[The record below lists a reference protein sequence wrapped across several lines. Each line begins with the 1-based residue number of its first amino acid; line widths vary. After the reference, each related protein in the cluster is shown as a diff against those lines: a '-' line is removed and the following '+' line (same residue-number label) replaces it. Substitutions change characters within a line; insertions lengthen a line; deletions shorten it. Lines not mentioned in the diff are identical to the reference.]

1 MKKFDGIL
9 FCTDLDGTIL
19 KSDRTIS
26 KENLDA
32 IEYFKSEG
40 GKFTFITG
48 RMPFF
53 ASQFYDII
61 RPNAPVGCINGG
73 GLYDYKKGEYI
84 QTTELSKKVFELIDV
99 IYDNF
104 PNIGIQVNTF
114 HKVYFYRDNQ
124 AMQDF
129 RKLTRLPDLVK
140 HYREVTEPIA
150 KIVFVSNNDAEL
162 LATQKML
169 EEHPL
174 AEDFT
179 FVRAEKTLFEI
190 LPRKMGKHR
199 ALEALAEA
207 FSNITKTIAI
217 GDYNNDITMLKAA
230 NLGIA
235 VANATPDTKKVA
247 DLVTVSNEEHAIAR
261 VIEDLSNGN
270 LSKYFNFDE

>member
-140 HYREVTEPIA
+140 HYREVSEPIA
-150 KIVFVSNNDAEL
+150 KIVFVSDNEAEL

-261 VIEDLSNGN
+261 VIEDLSNRK

>member
-114 HKVYFYRDNQ
+114 HNVYFYRDNQ

-150 KIVFVSNNDAEL
+150 KIVFVSDNDAEL

-261 VIEDLSNGN
+261 VIEDLSNRK

>member
-129 RKLTRLPDLVK
+129 RKLTRLPYLVK

-150 KIVFVSNNDAEL
+150 KVVFVSDNDAEL

-261 VIEDLSNGN
+261 VIEDLSNRK

>member
-150 KIVFVSNNDAEL
+150 KIVFVSDNDAEL

-179 FVRAEKTLFEI
+179 FVRAEKTLCEI

-261 VIEDLSNGN
+261 VIEDLSNRK

>member
-19 KSDRTIS
+19 KGDRTIS

-129 RKLTRLPDLVK
+129 RKLTRLPYLVK

-150 KIVFVSNNDAEL
+150 KVVFVSDNDAEL

-169 EEHPL
+169 EEIG
-174 AEDFT
+174 
-179 FVRAEKTLFEI
+179 RA
-190 LPRKMGKHR
+190 H
-199 ALEALAEA
+199 
-207 FSNITKTIAI
+207 
-217 GDYNNDITMLKAA
+217 
-230 NLGIA
+230 
-235 VANATPDTKKVA
+235 V
-247 DLVTVSNEEHAIAR
+247 
-261 VIEDLSNGN
+261 
-270 LSKYFNFDE
+270 

>member
-129 RKLTRLPDLVK
+129 RKLTRLPYLVK

-150 KIVFVSNNDAEL
+150 KIVFVSDNDAEL

-261 VIEDLSNGN
+261 VIEDLSNRK

>member
-1 MKKFDGIL
+1 MKKFEGIL

-61 RPNAPVGCINGG
+61 KPNAPVGCINGG

-150 KIVFVSNNDAEL
+150 KIVFVSDSDAEL

-169 EEHPL
+169 EEHSL

-261 VIEDLSNGN
+261 VIEDLSNGK

>member
-129 RKLTRLPDLVK
+129 RKLTRLPYLVK

-150 KIVFVSNNDAEL
+150 KVVFVSDNDAEL

-247 DLVTVSNEEHAIAR
+247 DLVTVSNEENAIAR
-261 VIEDLSNGN
+261 VIEDLSNRK